1 MLIIFDCDGVL
12 IDSELICARVEA
24 EDANALGHPITAQ
37 EILENYVGRPSRLL
51 WEAIEND
58 LGAPLTPDFMERH
71 KTRLAQIF
79 ANELEQIEGVANVLN
94 HLREG
99 KRHSICVASSTEKS
113 KLITNLKTT
122 ALFQYFGENVFSASE
137 VARPK
142 PHPDVFLFAANKM
155 GFAPEEC
162 LVIEDSLAGIR
173 AAKAAN
179 IKSIGFLGASHIQTG
194 HGSELTAN
202 GAVQVFTNM
211 LALPAII
218 ARVSGA
224 MLRNDANF

>member
-24 EDANALGHPITAQ
+24 EDANELGHPITAQ

-51 WEAIEND
+51 WEAIEKD
-58 LGAPLTPDFMERH
+58 LGTPLKPDFMERH
-71 KTRLAQIF
+71 KARLAQVF
-79 ANELEQIEGVANVLN
+79 ANELEQIPDVVSVLDF
-94 HLREG
+94 LRSQ
-99 KRHSICVASSTEKS
+99 KIHSICVASSTEKS
-113 KLITNLKTT
+113 KLVTNLKTT
-122 ALFQYFGENVFSASE
+122 ALFEYFGESVFSASE

-155 GFAPEEC
+155 GFAAENC
-162 LVIEDSLAGIR
+162 LVIEDSLAGVR

-179 IKSIGFLGASHIQTG
+179 MKPIGFLGASHIKTS
-194 HGSELTAN
+194 HGSALIAN
-202 GAVQVFTNM
+202 GAIQVFTNM

-218 ARVSGA
+218 AREA
-224 MLRNDANF
+224 NALLRNDANF